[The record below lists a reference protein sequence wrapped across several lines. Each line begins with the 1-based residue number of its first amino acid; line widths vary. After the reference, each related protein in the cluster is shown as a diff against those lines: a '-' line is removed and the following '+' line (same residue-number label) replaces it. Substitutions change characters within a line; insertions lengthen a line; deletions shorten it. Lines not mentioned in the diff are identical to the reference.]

1 MLRKMICLLVILSG
15 LVSARVTAASGQVIE
30 GQFDSGLLD
39 RSYPYLTYLPGGY
52 DSACSK
58 YPVVYLLHGSFGG
71 HRDWVKKGNVRAIL
85 DKLIRQGTIPPVIVV
100 MPGSLSWWID
110 GHNEPAATA
119 FLDELI
125 PHIEDRFRVVPE
137 RSWRGVAGLS
147 AGGYGAVSFA
157 LSRPDLFG
165 AVAAFS
171 PASYDPL
178 PPDNSS
184 AWHHPAFATEE
195 GHFDKELWARSNYTA
210 HLENYR
216 AQSKVVPMYISA
228 GNRDPFRAADY
239 AADLETSLI
248 SHQADRVR
256 LQIFPG
262 GHTWRVWRASLP
274 HGVTFMFRYLQ
285 GPVGG
290 GCDNAN

>member
-1 MLRKMICLLVILSG
+1 MLRKVICLLVILSG
-15 LVSARVTAASGQVIE
+15 LVSARVAGASGQVVE
-30 GQFDSGLLD
+30 GEFYSGLLD
-39 RSYPYLTYLPGGY
+39 RPYRYLTYLPEGY
-52 DSACSK
+52 GFACSH

-71 HRDWVKKGNVRAIL
+71 HLDWVKKGNVTAIL
-85 DKLIRQGTIPPVIVV
+85 DKLIRQGTIPPAIVV

-110 GHNEPAATA
+110 GYNEPAATA

-125 PHIEDRFRVVPE
+125 PHIEDQFRVVPE

-165 AVAAFS
+165 AAAAFS
-171 PASYDPL
+171 PASYYPL
-178 PPDNSS
+178 PPGNSS
-184 AWHHPAFATEE
+184 AWNHPAFTTEA
-195 GHFDKELWARSNYTA
+195 GLFDKELWARSNYTA
-210 HLENYR
+210 HLESYR
-216 AQSKVVPMYISA
+216 AQAKVVPMYISA
-228 GNRDPFRAADY
+228 GDRDPFNAAHY
-239 AADLETSLI
+239 AANMETSLI

-274 HGVTFMFRYLQ
+274 HGVTFMFNYLQ

-290 GCDNAN
+290 GCDSAS